1 MNQFEEYSQAN
12 YFNMLPLSDESK
24 LKIMNDFIKTGQYDK
39 ICEKKMKCE
48 DMIVKDNII
57 KKDDDIKS

>member
-1 MNQFEEYSQAN
+1 MNKYKDYSQADYLN
-12 YFNMLPLSDESK
+12 ILPLSDESK
-24 LKIMNDFIKTGQYDK
+24 LKIINDFIKTGQYDK

-57 KKDDDIKS
+57 KKDKE